1 MAAGILYTYD
11 VVSAGKATF
20 AVTHLLMV
28 MHLKGTMQYGD
39 RGEVKLNKTP
49 VSPSFCAH
57 TKINFSII
65 TPLIFA
71 TNFQSLSP

>member
-1 MAAGILYTYD
+1 MGILYTYY

-49 VSPSFCAH
+49 VSPSFCAFK
-57 TKINFSII
+57 TLFTVTYLFFSI
-65 TPLIFA
+65 
-71 TNFQSLSP
+71 